1 MGEGGEEEEEETKEE
16 EDGDKNGKRG
26 FYAVAG
32 AVHAVTTG
40 LLGKKLQKST
50 FQPVSLGLI
59 SPINT
64 PPPPHCSIHLQ
75 VKTAAQSTVTDGTKL
90 SEYVELVDGIY
101 LNEIMLE
108 M

>member
-1 MGEGGEEEEEETKEE
+1 MENEVFTP
-16 EDGDKNGKRG
+16 
-26 FYAVAG
+26 
-32 AVHAVTTG
+32 
-40 LLGKKLQKST
+40 LLEQFMLS
-50 FQPVSLGLI
+50 PLVCWVRSYRNPPSSLSVWVS
-59 SPINT
+59 SPPLT
-64 PPPPHCSIHLQ
+64 PPHCSIHLQ